1 MAKRQK
7 SAAEMTEMGEAI
19 VNRARTAASNAAAAV
34 AAGNPLFGLA
44 AGFPPALDP
53 LGALASLGGFGAG
66 APGADATVAA
76 AGVPLCSDP
85 ALNAAYVDAVAM
97 YQAAAAHLAHIRRLV
112 AETHADAAAAGAAA
126 NRVTQGVDETAGV
139 LAALKGGGGVKP
151 AASSLSAAAAA
162 AAARPL
168 GANTT
173 ITPLKTAPPGVG
185 GTGGVSFDAWTR
197 VAAELAPNGEATAN
211 GDAAKALVAPAKASS
226 DAAAGPQVPGVPKP
240 GVGVGV
246 GVGSSAAASSPLA
259 AADEGLRA
267 LLAVRGGL
275 GGGAALGVGS
285 PFGAGALGGGGS
297 AGRASSAGS
306 ARSARSAGSAGS
318 AGSARR
324 RRGGRRRR
332 VRSAEPARSRGSR
345 RSRRCRARNN

>member
-1 MAKRQK
+1 MQLGLD
-7 SAAEMTEMGEAI
+7 AAETEMGEAI

-139 LAALKGGGGVKP
+139 LAALKG
-151 AASSLSAAAAA
+151 
-162 AAARPL
+162 
-168 GANTT
+168 
-173 ITPLKTAPPGVG
+173 
-185 GTGGVSFDAWTR
+185 
-197 VAAELAPNGEATAN
+197 AE
-211 GDAAKALVAPAKASS
+211 
-226 DAAAGPQVPGVPKP
+226 
-240 GVGVGV
+240 
-246 GVGSSAAASSPLA
+246 
-259 AADEGLRA
+259 
-267 LLAVRGGL
+267 
-275 GGGAALGVGS
+275 
-285 PFGAGALGGGGS
+285 
-297 AGRASSAGS
+297 
-306 ARSARSAGSAGS
+306 
-318 AGSARR
+318 
-324 RRGGRRRR
+324 
-332 VRSAEPARSRGSR
+332 
-345 RSRRCRARNN
+345 

>member
-267 LLAVRGGL
+267 LLAVRGG
-275 GGGAALGVGS
+275 S
-285 PFGAGALGGGGS
+285 AGAPLWASGPPSARGRSGGGS